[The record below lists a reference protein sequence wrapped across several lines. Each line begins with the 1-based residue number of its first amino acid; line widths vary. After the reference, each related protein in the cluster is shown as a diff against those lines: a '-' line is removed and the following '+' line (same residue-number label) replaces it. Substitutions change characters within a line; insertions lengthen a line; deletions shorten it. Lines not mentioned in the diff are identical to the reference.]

1 MPDHKPMNMKLTY
14 REDVSWLIKTHDPMC
29 VFDEVKNTVRSFM
42 PGFDFTEV
50 EKAFSDTVSLFKGSY
65 PGYKACTTD
74 YHDLKHTT
82 DVLLAL
88 ASLFHGY
95 SLTGEHVEPRT
106 IRLALIAALM
116 HDTGYI
122 QTHDERHGTGA
133 KYTAIH
139 VERSI
144 EFMEAY
150 FKRRG
155 WPMEDHRSAARMVLA
170 TNLAYRLTD
179 IPFLSRAE
187 ETGARALFIS
197 DMLGQM
203 ADRVY
208 LEKLLFLYLEFSEA
222 NVMGYSSED
231 DLLHKTVDFYETTWA
246 RLVNEARYKED
257 HMRRHFEVRWGIP
270 YDLYAHAAEKNIAYL
285 QHILEN
291 HRNGHREMLNRG
303 GLVDTLMQR
312 TAALA
317 T

>member
-1 MPDHKPMNMKLTY
+1 MPDYDPMSGKLTY
-14 REDVSWLIKTHDPMC
+14 RDDVSWLIKTQDPMC
-29 VFDEVKNTVRSFM
+29 VFDEVKITVRSFM
-42 PGFDFTEV
+42 PGMDLSDV
-50 EKAFSDTVSLFKGSY
+50 EKVFNDTVSLFKGFY

-88 ASLFHGY
+88 ASLFHGK
-95 SLTGEHVEPRT
+95 SLSGQMLEPRA

-122 QTHDERHGTGA
+122 QAYDETHGTGA

-150 FKRRG
+150 FKRLG
-155 WPMEDHRSAARMVLA
+155 WPMDDYKSAARMVLA
-170 TNLAYRLTD
+170 TNLSYKLTD
-179 IPFLSRAE
+179 IPFMSE
-187 ETGARALFIS
+187 EEKMGARALFIS

-208 LEKLLFLYLEFSEA
+208 LEKLLFLYLELSEA
-222 NVMGYSSED
+222 NVMGYSSEE
-231 DLLHKTVDFYETTWA
+231 DLLHKTVDFYETTWS
-246 RLVNEARYKED
+246 RLVNEAGYTED

-270 YDLYAHAAEKNIAYL
+270 HDLYAHAAQKNIAYL
-285 QHILEN
+285 QYILEN
-291 HRNGHREMLNRG
+291 HRSSHREMLNRG
-303 GLVDTLMQR
+303 GLVHALMQK
-312 TAALA
+312 TEALA